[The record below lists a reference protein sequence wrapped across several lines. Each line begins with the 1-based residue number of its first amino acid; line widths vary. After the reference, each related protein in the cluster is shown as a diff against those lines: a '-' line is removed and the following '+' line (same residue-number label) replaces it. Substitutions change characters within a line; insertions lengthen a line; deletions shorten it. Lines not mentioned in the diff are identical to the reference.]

1 MDGLRFGQGGDGKGS
16 LRGLIVVLITLPTAI
31 VGLIYFLFVEYVGWT
46 GGEDSTL
53 VLRLGGATVILL
65 GLVLGIT
72 CGYLL
77 SEKVIR
83 PIRLL
88 IRLADPLDTPP
99 ARSGFLHH
107 LDWEIFDLYRRV
119 KALVQQNRAGA
130 RAVQELE
137 DLRQGIG
144 VLRHELTRRG
154 QHGILPAANLPSDGV
169 WGEIGASL
177 EENRGRSLSFLAELR
192 ERARHLHEAVEQ
204 LGPGSGPEVPVAA
217 SHAVADRPSPTA
229 AGANPPPVRR
239 IPPSAARVRQTGTV
253 LALETERLSTP
264 TGHAPGAWL
273 ERFDADMRRLEE
285 DLVRLGRSAPGEW
298 GGAVD
303 PGEGVDPEG
312 GDAVLSHAVRGDA
325 GPSGER
331 ELRTERW
338 NEALRSIDALER
350 RLREVESR

>member
-16 LRGLIVVLITLPTAI
+16 LRGLIVVMITLPTAI
-31 VGLIYFLFVEYVGWT
+31 LGLIYFLFVEYVGWT
-46 GGEDSTL
+46 SGGDSTL
-53 VLRLGGATVILL
+53 ALRLGGAIVILL

-119 KALVQQNRAGA
+119 NALVQQNRAGA

-154 QHGILPAANLPSDGV
+154 QHGILPAVNLPSEGV

-192 ERARHLHEAVEQ
+192 ERARHLHHEVE
-204 LGPGSGPEVPVAA
+204 LLDPGPQVVSPRQAAQPVAEL
-217 SHAVADRPSPTA
+217 TA
-229 AGANPPPVRR
+229 AVPGTGAASRAEPF
-239 IPPSAARVRQTGTV
+239 PPSAARVRRTGTV
-253 LALETERLSTP
+253 LALETERLSRAP
-264 TGHAPGAWL
+264 GQAPGAWL
-273 ERFDADMRRLEE
+273 DRFDSDMRQLEE
-285 DLVRLGRSAPGEW
+285 DLAALRRLTPAGSAVSAEASGAAEHHEGPGVSVDRASSTEW
-298 GGAVD
+298 
-303 PGEGVDPEG
+303 
-312 GDAVLSHAVRGDA
+312 
-325 GPSGER
+325 
-331 ELRTERW
+331 ELRRERW